1 MSAYDKMKETQEKM
15 ADAIIKALDAGE
27 ASGKWVMPWDRTSD
41 FPTNPTTGKT
51 YGGSFNGFWL
61 MLAGTSY
68 GDNRWAGAS
77 QWKKAGNLV
86 KKDEKGTSI
95 FFPRFKCA
103 HCGVPVGFAKKCRNG
118 HELKKAE
125 DKVWSGWGTS
135 YVFNNQQTRNPL
147 ESVEVKDVDPT
158 AGFEKA
164 AALVLKHG
172 ANLSHGG
179 GRAFYRPS
187 EDRIQL
193 PEPGKFNTVADYWA
207 TSLHEHAHWTGHAS
221 RLNREGITKF
231 GGFGSESYA
240 FEELV
245 AEIGSAFVCKH
256 NGVERSGLFDNHV
269 AYLSSWKKA
278 LKDDPAVV
286 SKAISQAGAVMRYLI
301 K

>member
-147 ESVEVKDVDPT
+147 ESVEVKDVDPSV
-158 AGFEKA
+158 GFEKA

-231 GGFGSESYA
+231 GGFGSETYA

-256 NGVERSGLFDNHV
+256 IGVERSGLFDNHV

-278 LKDDPAVV
+278 LKDDPKIV
-286 SKAISQAGAVMRYLI
+286 SKAISQAGAVMRYLV

>member
-15 ADAIIKALDAGE
+15 AEAIIKALDAGE
-27 ASGKWVMPWDRTSD
+27 ASGKWVMPWDKTGD
-41 FPTNPTTGKT
+41 FPVNPTTGKE

-61 MLAGTSY
+61 MLGSTNF

-77 QWKKAGNLV
+77 QWKKTGNFV
-86 KKDEKGTSI
+86 KKGEAGTPI

-118 HELKKAE
+118 HDLKKAE
-125 DKVWSGWGTS
+125 DKAWSGWGTS
-135 YVFNNQQTRNPL
+135 YVFNNQQTKTPL
-147 ESVEVKDVDPT
+147 EAVVVKDVDP
-158 AGFEKA
+158 AVGFEKA
-164 AALVLKHG
+164 QALVMKHG
-172 ANLSHGG
+172 ANLHHGG

-187 EDRIQL
+187 EDKIQL

-207 TSLHEHAHWTGHAS
+207 TCLHEHAHWTGHES
-221 RLNREGITKF
+221 RLNRPGITKF

-256 NGVERSGLFDNHV
+256 IGIERDGLFDNHV
-269 AYLSSWKKA
+269 AYLSSWRKA
-278 LKDDPAVV
+278 LKDDPSVV
-286 SKAISQAGAVMRYLI
+286 SKAISQAGAVMRYLV

>member
-1 MSAYDKMKETQEKM
+1 MSTFDKMKQTQEQM
-15 ADAIIKALDAGE
+15 ASAIITALEAGE
-27 ASGKWVMPWDRTSD
+27 KSGKWTMPWDITGD
-41 FPTNPTTGKT
+41 FPSNPVTNKT

-61 MLAGTSY
+61 MLAGHAF
-68 GDNRWAGAS
+68 GDTRWAGAS
-77 QWKKAGNLV
+77 QWKKSGNLV
-86 KKDEKGTSI
+86 RKGEKGTSI

-103 HCGVPVGFAKKCRNG
+103 HCGIPVGFAKKCRNG

-125 DKVWSGWGTS
+125 DKAWSGWGTS

-147 ESVEVKDVDPT
+147 KSVVVEEVDP
-158 AGFEKA
+158 AVGFERA
-164 AALVLKHG
+164 AALVKAHG

-187 EDRIQL
+187 EDKIVL

-207 TSLHEHAHWTGHAS
+207 TNLHEHAHWTGHSS
-221 RLNREGITKF
+221 RLDRPGISKF

-256 NGVERSGLFDNHV
+256 LGIERDGLFDNHV
-269 AYLSSWKKA
+269 SYLASWKKK
-278 LKDDPAVV
+278 LEDDPSAI
-286 SKAISQAGAVMRYLI
+286 SKAISQAGKVMRYLV

>member
-125 DKVWSGWGTS
+125 DKAWSGWGTS

-147 ESVEVKDVDPT
+147 ESVEVKDVDPSV
-158 AGFEKA
+158 GFEKA

-231 GGFGSESYA
+231 GGFGSETYA

-256 NGVERSGLFDNHV
+256 IGVERSGLFDNHV

-278 LKDDPAVV
+278 LKDDPKIV
-286 SKAISQAGAVMRYLI
+286 SKAISQAGAVMRYLV